1 MEQTHLYS
9 SHHNVN
15 LLAAAL
21 LAHNICHV
29 VVCPG
34 SRNALIVH
42 NLQVNGGFSLYSV
55 TDERSAAF
63 VALGLWLKVRTGVA
77 LCVTSGSALLNTLP
91 GVAEAALRNI
101 PLVIISADRP
111 QEFHG
116 ILDGQTLPQQGALQ
130 PYVHSWQVEEC
141 TIDQD
146 EECRETL
153 REAFRSYGTTTPQAI
168 HLNVPIAE
176 PLFTFNVEKLPTYTI
191 AVSEIE
197 KKTSSKLLESWK
209 TILSKAEL
217 PALVLGQVDDIELH
231 SVVNRLKEQHQL
243 LVYAE
248 CLSQCHDHRTALWI
262 DAHEDVVPDVV
273 IHCGGCFVNKQFKQR
288 LRKATH
294 LPVLRLDATDGNSSA
309 EASAAQCPDT
319 FFKQP
324 DWLRTP
330 HPWQVLEELADCLPQ
345 NEQVRQIHTQLPAQT
360 ALSLD
365 CEALFVG
372 NSRAVRVVNRHWPV
386 VNFPIYGNR
395 GTNGIEGSLSVAAGF
410 SMASTGKVLCIIG
423 DLSFFYDVNAL
434 WNRRLDGRLRIL
446 LLNNG
451 RGDIFYALP
460 GLSASPALPDYVAA
474 THQTTARGIAESYKC
489 IYHSA
494 NADNMEEALDLHV
507 KTLLALPA
515 DRPVLFEIFI
525 S

>member
-15 LLAAAL
+15 LLTAAL
-21 LAHNICHV
+21 LAHNICHI

-34 SRNALIVH
+34 SRNAPIVH

-130 PYVHSWQVEEC
+130 PYVRSWQVEEC
-141 TIDQD
+141 TIDQE

-191 AVSEIE
+191 AVSEME

-288 LRKATH
+288 LRKLLTFPYFD
-294 LPVLRLDATDGNSSA
+294 LMPPM
-309 EASAAQCPDT
+309 AARRQKPA
-319 FFKQP
+319 P
-324 DWLRTP
+324 PNVRTP
-330 HPWQVLEELADCLPQ
+330 FSSNLIGYAHPIHGKCSRNWQIAYLKMSKYVKFIRNSPC
-345 NEQVRQIHTQLPAQT
+345 EQH
-360 ALSLD
+360 
-365 CEALFVG
+365 F
-372 NSRAVRVVNRHWPV
+372 
-386 VNFPIYGNR
+386 
-395 GTNGIEGSLSVAAGF
+395 
-410 SMASTGKVLCIIG
+410 
-423 DLSFFYDVNAL
+423 
-434 WNRRLDGRLRIL
+434 L
-446 LLNNG
+446 L
-451 RGDIFYALP
+451 IAKPY
-460 GLSASPALPDYVAA
+460 LSAIVA
-474 THQTTARGIAESYKC
+474 Q
-489 IYHSA
+489 
-494 NADNMEEALDLHV
+494 
-507 KTLLALPA
+507 
-515 DRPVLFEIFI
+515 
-525 S
+525 